1 MKQQQE
7 NKPLPNSSYQ
17 FCRGESPVG
26 THICKDREICKRFL
40 PNGYGVDYKDF
51 WIAAECPKYESKE
64 RVSEEPS
71 RTEW

>member
-1 MKQQQE
+1 MS
-7 NKPLPNSSYQ
+7 KPEPKSSYQ

-26 THICKDREICKRFL
+26 THICEHREKCKRFL

-51 WIAAECPKYESKE
+51 WIAVDCPNYESKGG
-64 RVSEEPS
+64 VVEEPS